1 MSMKDKQLY
10 LTGIID
16 MADFIMADLRG
27 YLVEEDRYF
36 GIMKSYMKSI
46 ADAYSSIYGDPD
58 IDEEYFGKI
67 LSIHKPMLKREF
79 QRLVYNRKL
88 SKADSCITLLHKIYE
103 IVFDYPG
110 YVHHK
115 ETETIKKIID
125 KLWENIRGRSKYTS
139 LFKMANIIRS
149 NIEECKIS
157 KYSSYKLDLDGKILS
172 GLCNN
177 D

>member
-1 MSMKDKQLY
+1 MKDKQLY

-110 YVHHK
+110 
-115 ETETIKKIID
+115 
-125 KLWENIRGRSKYTS
+125 
-139 LFKMANIIRS
+139 
-149 NIEECKIS
+149 
-157 KYSSYKLDLDGKILS
+157 
-172 GLCNN
+172 
-177 D
+177 